1 MPLTKDAR
9 DGMDALDGD
18 ERETLHALLQS
29 RAVALPTETVWGL
42 AARWDDPAA
51 VETLYERKGRE
62 PGKPVQL
69 LCSSAEAALAFVAPD
84 DQPVARALS
93 RFWPGP
99 LTLVVR
105 ATGLPEWMAPG
116 GSVGLRV
123 PRCATTQRVLAA
135 LPGGAAAATSLNRS
149 GETPAATFEEAA
161 ATSGG
166 LADRVHPGPPAEG
179 LASTVF
185 IAAEKRVAREGAV
198 RLPEI

>member
-1 MPLTKDAR
+1 
-9 DGMDALDGD
+9 MDALDD
-18 ERETLHALLQS
+18 EERQTLQALLES
-29 RAVALPTETVWGL
+29 RPVALPTETVWGL
-42 AARWDDPAA
+42 ASRWDDPAA
-51 VETLYERKGRE
+51 VEELYERKGRE

-69 LCSSAEAALAFVAPD
+69 LCSSAEAALAFVD
-84 DQPVARALS
+84 PVDRAVAAALA

-105 ATGLPEWMAPG
+105 ANGLPEWMAPG

-135 LPGGAAAATSLNRS
+135 LPGGSAAATSLNRS
-149 GETPAATFEEAA
+149 GEAPASSYQEALAA
-161 ATSGG
+161 AGS

-185 IAAEKRVAREGAV
+185 IATDRRVAREGAV
-198 RLPEI
+198 RLPDLLAALEGA